1 MSHVVFLVWSLEAL
15 RFLVSTPA
23 FWMIW
28 NARWREKP
36 SCFARFWGLVPLQT
50 ASVMACF
57 SFPLVGYFW
66 DTCLGEDASGFADGE
81 FFLEVQGVLSGIFG
95 GGLFLFEDGVHAP
108 AIQFLFPE
116 VVDFGFCFDELGYYF
131 WVMAE
136 WERGSFEVALRFFG
150 DCLAIGW
157 VVFGGDFGDSFFE
170 LRLDFFLERFLLR
183 S

>member
-1 MSHVVFLVWSLEAL
+1 MFCEVLGIGSVADGVCYGLFMAVEAE
-15 RFLVSTPA
+15 A
-23 FWMIW
+23 FP
-28 NARWREKP
+28 EG
-36 SCFARFWGLVPLQT
+36 SGLGLD
-50 ASVMACF
+50 F